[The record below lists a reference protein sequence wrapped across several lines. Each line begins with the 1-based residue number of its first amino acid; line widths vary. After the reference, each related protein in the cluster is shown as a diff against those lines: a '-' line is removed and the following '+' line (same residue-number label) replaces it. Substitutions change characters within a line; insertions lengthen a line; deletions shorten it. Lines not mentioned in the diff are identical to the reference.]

1 MHCRGT
7 AIALQGHGDRTAG
20 CPAGYSSG
28 HSTHTRDHIHRA
40 SQTQDQRLR
49 QELDNRKLP
58 KAIDKLLD
66 LTMNGN
72 LGRIH
77 HEWDGWNINT
87 KQEHMEGPVV
97 SYGRRLPVTPGRIM
111 SIEIKMQQIAVLQS
125 DKDELKALVEGQKKT
140 IIELEQ
146 KTTEQQVLIE
156 KLENRLAEMT
166 GHNVVPVRD
175 STWRRKDRRDLATP
189 RMPNG

>member
-1 MHCRGT
+1 
-7 AIALQGHGDRTAG
+7 
-20 CPAGYSSG
+20 
-28 HSTHTRDHIHRA
+28 
-40 SQTQDQRLR
+40 
-49 QELDNRKLP
+49 
-58 KAIDKLLD
+58 
-66 LTMNGN
+66 
-72 LGRIH
+72 
-77 HEWDGWNINT
+77 
-87 KQEHMEGPVV
+87 
-97 SYGRRLPVTPGRIM
+97 M